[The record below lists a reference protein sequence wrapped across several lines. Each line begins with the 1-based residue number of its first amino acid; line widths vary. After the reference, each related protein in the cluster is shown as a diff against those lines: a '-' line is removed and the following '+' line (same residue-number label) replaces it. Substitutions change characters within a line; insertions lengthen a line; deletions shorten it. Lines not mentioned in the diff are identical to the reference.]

1 MFYFCTYYASGE
13 AEEVLLDKKFDT
25 KCGGEMVVHCHRSRP
40 QLVLANTD
48 GDGRL
53 KIVSATP
60 AANQAS

>member
-1 MFYFCTYYASGE
+1 M
-13 AEEVLLDKKFDT
+13 DKKFDT
-25 KCGGEMVVHCHRSRP
+25 KRGGEMVVHCHRSRP